1 MKYLHILELM
11 PFNSD
16 SFKNAKRNAARINTS
31 YLSKIM
37 NVTIL
42 HFLYMV
48 FPSQNV
54 MVN

>member
-1 MKYLHILELM
+1 MKYLYLLELM
-11 PFNSD
+11 PFNND
-16 SFKNAKRNAARINTS
+16 SFKNEKINAARINTS